1 MRSWLES
8 PDREL
13 DDPTATDIRPYVE
26 AATPFWLD
34 IEDPS
39 DAVIDQLA
47 AALTLHPLAVED
59 SKQFGQRGK
68 LQVYRPPV
76 RAYGP
81 DGRARG
87 DVAMIVGF
95 GIEDDVPVEV
105 HAYYTTGFLVTLRRG
120 TSSAFDE
127 LHRTGSVRPLLGGD
141 PLRVLHHVITALH
154 GPFRPVIDRMDAEL
168 DRLEASVLEEPT
180 DDQLAAIAR
189 VKQQST
195 VLRRAL
201 TPGRDLSGRSAA
213 LHDLPGLT
221 DDDMLYAADINDEL
235 HELVADLSAI
245 SERSLG
251 LLGLHASITSNRQ
264 GAASRQLAVVATI
277 FLPITFV
284 VGFFGMNFNVL
295 IAHFEQGWAA
305 FVLLGLGLNVACV
318 VVTFVLLGRRGMR

>member
-8 PDREL
+8 PEREL
-13 DDPTATDIRPYVE
+13 DDPTETDIRPYVD

-34 IEDPS
+34 IENPS
-39 DAVIDQLA
+39 DEVIDQLA
-47 AALTLHPLAVED
+47 EALHLHPLAVDD
-59 SKQFGQRGK
+59 SKEFGQRGK
-68 LQVYRPPV
+68 LQVYRPNE
-76 RAYGP
+76 RGGP
-81 DGRARG
+81 DALARG
-87 DVAMIVGF
+87 EVAMIVGF
-95 GIEDDVPVEV
+95 GIDDDEPVEV
-105 HAYYTTGFLVTLRRG
+105 HAYYTTGFLVTLRRRP
-120 TSSAFDE
+120 SSVFDE

-141 PLRVLHHVITALH
+141 PLRVLHHVVTALH

-195 VLRRAL
+195 VLRRTL
-201 TPGRDLSGRSAA
+201 TPGRDLSSRSAT
-213 LHDLPGLT
+213 LRDLPGLT
-221 DDDMLYAADINDEL
+221 DDDVLYAADISDEL
-235 HELVADLSAI
+235 HELVADLSAV

-305 FVLLGLGLNVACV
+305 FFLLGIGLNVACV
-318 VVTFVLLGRRGMR
+318 IVTFVLLGRRGMR